1 MVDPKTQKRYLVHP
15 LGMGFSEMLQGG
27 VYDELVSTVIVPF
40 EDYLTY
46 DSFIS
51 STHVFVSFPGDL
63 DLDEGKLIRSAKDFV
78 ALA

>member
-1 MVDPKTQKRYLVHP
+1 MAASSQPSMPRANFS
-15 LGMGFSEMLQGG
+15 MGFSEMLQGG

-51 STHVFVSFPGDL
+51 SQKVFVSFSEDL
-63 DLDEGKLIRSAKDFV
+63 HLDEGKLIRSDKDF
-78 ALA
+78 ANLA